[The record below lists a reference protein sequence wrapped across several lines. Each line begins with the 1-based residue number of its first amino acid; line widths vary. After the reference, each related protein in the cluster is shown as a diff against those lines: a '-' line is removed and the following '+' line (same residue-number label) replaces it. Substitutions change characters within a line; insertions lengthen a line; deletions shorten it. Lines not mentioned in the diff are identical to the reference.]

1 MKGCQFNLVNQTSV
15 PLDDEPLRRCAE
27 IFCAGECPEGNC
39 EINLIICNDTSIRRL
54 NRQYR
59 GDDSITDVL
68 TFSLPEETQ
77 VPFTP
82 EIRIHPRD
90 IVIDINQLDRQKGTN
105 KLEDELMEVFIH
117 GLLHA
122 FGYDH
127 IRREDRKLMIE
138 KEMKYKQ
145 IMDGTK

>member
-1 MKGCQFNLVNQTSV
+1 MSDCHFNLINDSGTN
-15 PLDDEPLRRCAE
+15 LDEKRLRRCAE
-27 IFCAGECPEGNC
+27 AVCAGERAQGAC
-39 EINLIICNDTSIRRL
+39 EINLQICTDGEMREYNRL
-54 NRQYR
+54 YR

-68 TFSLPEETQ
+68 TFSSSDAHASPVISKNMPMTC
-77 VPFTP
+77 
-82 EIRIHPRD
+82 D
-90 IVIDINQLDRQKGTN
+90 IIIDINQLDRQKGSN

-127 IRREDRKLMIE
+127 IRGQDRNIMEE
-138 KEMKYKQ
+138 KEIAYKQ